1 MIVGFQPGGTI
12 RNSRVVLR
20 FDELLPN
27 KYNTPEAVVY
37 REEEGNPSQWIL
49 VKPLNETLPPDS
61 PLLSQPDVAPEIF
74 SLTINT
80 EPVIP
85 EFEHDNIIRV
95 DDDTKD
101 S

>member
-20 FDELLPN
+20 HNELLPN
-27 KYNTPEAVVY
+27 RYNNPEAVVY
-37 REEEGNPSQWIL
+37 REEESNPSQWIL
-49 VKPLNETLPPDS
+49 VKPLNETLPVDS
-61 PLLSQPDVAPEIF
+61 PLLSQPEVAPEIF
-74 SLTINT
+74 SLTVDT

-85 EFEHDNIIRV
+85 EFEHESIIRV
-95 DDDTKD
+95 DEEPKD

>member
-12 RNSRVVLR
+12 RNARVVLR
-20 FDELLPN
+20 WDELLPN
-27 KYNTPEAVVY
+27 KYNNPETVVY

-49 VKPLNETLPPDS
+49 VKPLNETLPVDS
-61 PLLSQPDVAPEIF
+61 PLLVQPDAPPEIF
-74 SLTINT
+74 SLTIET
-80 EPVIP
+80 EPAIP

-95 DDDTKD
+95 DDTKD